1 MKNLR
6 NSFTEDDFPKK
17 ELPVTH
23 KDEFLEKLGNMPS
36 AKKYNYR
43 FMKIAAVFVL
53 LVGLAFVF
61 VQQNATDDEE
71 EVNAVQITKELK
83 KVETEYLANINTEW
97 KNFLA
102 VATDE
107 KLIRRYKQKLT
118 QLDADYKQISKE
130 FKADK
135 NNLFV
140 VEDLIRNL
148 QTRLSLLKDIQEH
161 IKILNAKKDQNE
173 TTI

>member
-6 NSFTEDDFPKK
+6 NSFTEDDFSKK

-23 KDEFLEKLGNMPS
+23 KDEFLEKLS
-36 AKKYNYR
+36 KLSSKKTYNNR
-43 FMKIAAVFVL
+43 LMKIAAVFVL

-61 VQQNATDDEE
+61 MQQNAADDE
-71 EVNAVQITKELK
+71 VNTVQITKELK
-83 KVETEYLANINTEW
+83 KIETEYLANINTEW

-118 QLDADYKQISKE
+118 QLDADYKQISEE

-148 QTRLSLLKDIQEH
+148 QTRLSLLKDIQKH
-161 IKILNAKKDQNE
+161 IKILNTKKEQNE

>member
-23 KDEFLEKLGNMPS
+23 KDEFLEKLSKLPS
-36 AKKYNYR
+36 KKTYNYR
-43 FMKIAAVFVL
+43 LMKIAAVFVL

-61 VQQNATDDEE
+61 VQQNATDDED
-71 EVNAVQITKELK
+71 EVNTVQITKELK
-83 KVETEYLANINTEW
+83 KVETEYLANIDTEW

-148 QTRLSLLKDIQEH
+148 QTRLSLLKDIQKH

-173 TTI
+173 TAI

>member
-23 KDEFLEKLGNMPS
+23 KDEFLEKLSKLPS
-36 AKKYNYR
+36 KKTYNYR
-43 FMKIAAVFVL
+43 LMKIAAVFVL

-61 VQQNATDDEE
+61 VQQNATDDED
-71 EVNAVQITKELK
+71 EVNTVQITKELK
-83 KVETEYLANINTEW
+83 KVETEYLANIDTEW

-107 KLIRRYKQKLT
+107 KLIRRYKQKL
-118 QLDADYKQISKE
+118 
-130 FKADK
+130 
-135 NNLFV
+135 
-140 VEDLIRNL
+140 EDLIRNL
-148 QTRLSLLKDIQEH
+148 QTRLSLLKDIQKH
-161 IKILNAKKDQNE
+161 LKILNAKKDQNE
-173 TTI
+173 TAI

>member
-6 NSFTEDDFPKK
+6 NSFTEDDFSKK

-23 KDEFLEKLGNMPS
+23 KDEFLEKLS
-36 AKKYNYR
+36 KLSSKKTYNNR
-43 FMKIAAVFVL
+43 LMKIAAVFVL

-61 VQQNATDDEE
+61 MQQNAADDE
-71 EVNAVQITKELK
+71 VNTVQITKELK
-83 KVETEYLANINTEW
+83 KIETEYLANINTEW

-118 QLDADYKQISKE
+118 QLDADYKQISEE

-140 VEDLIRNL
+140 LEDLIRNL
-148 QTRLSLLKDIQEH
+148 QTRLSLLKDIQKH
-161 IKILNAKKDQNE
+161 IKILNAKRDQNE

>member
-6 NSFTEDDFPKK
+6 NSFTEDDFSKK

-23 KDEFLEKLGNMPS
+23 KDEFLEKLS
-36 AKKYNYR
+36 KLSSKKTYNNR
-43 FMKIAAVFVL
+43 LMKIAAVFVL

-61 VQQNATDDEE
+61 MQQNAADE
-71 EVNAVQITKELK
+71 EVNTVQITKELK
-83 KVETEYLANINTEW
+83 KIETEYLANINTEW

-118 QLDADYKQISKE
+118 QLDADYKQISEE

-161 IKILNAKKDQNE
+161 IKILNAKRDQNE